1 MLEKDSEIVD
11 SVDEDVG
18 EEVQDE
24 DDGSEMVDDFQGK
37 TSDISCTVDL
47 KSGDLAD
54 VLSEKD
60 SPVPIAKKTPTPV
73 VGICESA

>member
-24 DDGSEMVDDFQGK
+24 DDGLETVGLVDGLDE
-37 TSDISCTVDL
+37 TVD
-47 KSGDLAD
+47 A
-54 VLSEKD
+54 
-60 SPVPIAKKTPTPV
+60 
-73 VGICESA
+73 